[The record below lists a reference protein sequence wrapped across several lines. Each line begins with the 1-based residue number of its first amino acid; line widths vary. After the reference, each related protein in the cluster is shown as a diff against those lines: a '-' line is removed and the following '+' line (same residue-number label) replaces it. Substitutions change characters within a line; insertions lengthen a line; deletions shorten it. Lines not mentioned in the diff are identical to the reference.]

1 MAQPVTFGLIYDFR
15 NPVPWQQPWAQRYEA
30 VLDQIAWLDSDT
42 NFEGVYITEHH
53 FYEDGYMPSTMVVCG
68 AIAARTKRI
77 TVGTNLIQ
85 LPLHHPVRL
94 AEDALV
100 NDVLSNGRFRL
111 GVGAGYYWQE
121 FEGVGSVL
129 KQRPSRMKEGFDILR
144 AAFSGESFSYEGKR
158 VSVPEIQ
165 VSPPPIRA
173 GGPEIWMGAFVPAA
187 IDRVAQFADGY
198 LAFGAD
204 TIPEYLAACERQ
216 GRDPDE
222 RQINRTYWAI
232 IDEDPER
239 AYASAGPHFV
249 HMYNDYIRRDA
260 YPDMEVFDDPQ
271 TALRLGLEA
280 GVLLATDA
288 GGAIEAINR
297 DISLGAR
304 DIELLA
310 FMPGEDVDEVSRRL
324 QYISDKVIPNVDEV
338 ENPGRRLSAGW
349 TPAAPDWKPAP
360 AA

>member
-15 NPVPWQQPWAQRYEA
+15 NPAPWQQPWAKRYEA
-30 VLDQIAWLDSDT
+30 VLDQIAWIDSELA
-42 NFEGVYITEHH
+42 FEGVYITEHH

-100 NDVLSNGRFRL
+100 NDVLSGGRFRL

-129 KQRPSRMKEGFDILR
+129 KQRPSRMKEGFEILR
-144 AAFSGESFSYEGKR
+144 AAFSGESFSYEGTR
-158 VSVPEIQ
+158 WSVPKIK
-165 VSPPPIRA
+165 VTPPPIRE

-187 IDRVAQFADGY
+187 IDRVAQFADGF
-198 LAFGAD
+198 LAFGAE
-204 TIPEYLAACERQ
+204 TIAEYLDACERQ
-216 GRDPDE
+216 GRDPQE

-260 YPDMEVFDDPQ
+260 YPDLKVFHDPQ
-271 TALRLGLEA
+271 TALQLGLEA
-280 GVLLATDA
+280 GVLLVRDA
-288 GGAIEAINR
+288 AAAVAAINR
-297 DISLGAR
+297 DVALGVR
-304 DIELLA
+304 DIELLT
-310 FMPGEDVDEVSRRL
+310 FMPGEDVDEVSARL
-324 QYISDKVIPNVDEV
+324 QYISDKVIPNVDPV
-338 ENPGRRLSAGW
+338 VNPGRRLTAGW
-349 TPAAPDWKPAP
+349 TPAAADWTPTRG
-360 AA
+360 